1 VKIGECHIC
10 GRYGNMEEHHML
22 HGTGKRM
29 LADKD
34 KLTCL
39 LCPECHRNLHDKG
52 EHDLQ
57 LMQEAERIWL
67 HKTGGSIKKFIRRY
81 GKNYLDMEDEDVQ
94 EERQDPD
101 YYWGT

>member
-1 VKIGECHIC
+1 MKIGECHIC